1 METGP
6 LIVLMLVLKIPVLAA
21 LAIIWWAIKQAPP
34 QPEPGLSGPSGG
46 SKTPPPSPPAPR
58 RRGPHDQLAP
68 DAPARV
74 RLGSSS
80 SKSSRVS

>member
-6 LIVLMLVLKIPVLAA
+6 LIVMMLVLKIPVLAA
-21 LAIIWWAIKQAPP
+21 FAIIWWAVKQTPP
-34 QPEPGLSGPSGG
+34 QPEPGPSGPSGG
-46 SKTPPPSPPAPR
+46 SKTPPPPAPR

-80 SKSSRVS
+80 SKSSKVS

>member
-6 LIVLMLVLKIPVLAA
+6 LIVMMLVLKIPVLAA
-21 LAIIWWAIKQAPP
+21 FAIIWWAVKQTPP

-46 SKTPPPSPPAPR
+46 SKTPSPPAPR
-58 RRGPHDQLAP
+58 RRGPHDQRAP

-80 SKSSRVS
+80 NKSSKVS